1 MVSSPGPMRSPA
13 PQAKE
18 TKLPYVLPPGPY
30 SEEKPDCAY
39 AGLIG
44 QAILSSPEHRL
55 TLQDIYEWITTVYPY
70 YKRGEQTWM
79 NSVRH
84 CLSTMVV
91 FRKVP
96 RIRNE
101 GKSLWAIFD
110 EDVPAFA
117 NGTFKKSLCAD
128 MVKIEKEKQAKR
140 GPRKRAAAGDD
151 TRVSKRLKGEPSG
164 SDEGTRAI
172 APHPMLPPYF
182 PPFHANPH
190 HQPYYQ
196 AYVPQA
202 IPAEV
207 VFPPLPPNMGFA
219 RSSSRAM
226 SARPESAAGS
236 SAPRPDSAAGSAVTE
251 VSLPRG
257 RDRSPKPLSSS
268 SSVPALTPNCS
279 SSSSPPLSS
288 HASLVE
294 DGLYSSSAAA
304 SPAVVAI
311 AESDDDSDM
320 EVSWLQKGPPIEAL
334 APSALLLKPADF
346 NSSPRSK
353 TKQRDA
359 HRRYKV
365 RGPFIVVCTLL
376 IYHMIGLVRSTS
388 AGVTYSRAWP
398 PVGQTESSANKGVKH
413 SASGE
418 RAAVPVAVYAS
429 QQTLHAAA
437 QAACHQWRRQA
448 LANLDSHFPC
458 RPAHEPF
465 AEPYALQVAPRPA
478 PACYDAL
485 PSSTLTQR
493 PRRLADDPAA
503 VHWQCGCPY
512 TPTQDVGPRPLLQLF
527 ALCAGHTAAA
537 HLPEL
542 RLAMAHTFAELLRCP
557 RDFLHD

>member
-1 MVSSPGPMRSPA
+1 
-13 PQAKE
+13 
-18 TKLPYVLPPGPY
+18 
-30 SEEKPDCAY
+30 
-39 AGLIG
+39 
-44 QAILSSPEHRL
+44 
-55 TLQDIYEWITTVYPY
+55 
-70 YKRGEQTWM
+70 M

-101 GKSLWAIFD
+101 GKSLWAIYE
-110 EDVPAFA
+110 EDVQAFA

-140 GPRKRAAAGDD
+140 GPRKRAAAGDGSRD
-151 TRVSKRLKGEPSG
+151 TKRLRGEPSG
-164 SDEGTRAI
+164 SDEGARAI

-196 AYVPQA
+196 TYVPQA

-207 VFPPLPPNMGFA
+207 VFPPLPPNMGLA

-257 RDRSPKPLSSS
+257 RDRSPKHLSSS

-288 HASLVE
+288 HASLVD
-294 DGLYSSSAAA
+294 DGLYNSSPAA
-304 SPAVVAI
+304 SPAVVAV

-320 EVSWLQKGPPIEAL
+320 EVSWLQSGPPIEAL

-346 NSSPRSK
+346 TSSSRSK

-359 HRRYKV
+359 HKRYQVRVLFPRCVRLSNIPCDRLCPLGQHLSHLHSGMVICWVGRR
-365 RGPFIVVCTLL
+365 
-376 IYHMIGLVRSTS
+376 
-388 AGVTYSRAWP
+388 
-398 PVGQTESSANKGVKH
+398 
-413 SASGE
+413 
-418 RAAVPVAVYAS
+418 
-429 QQTLHAAA
+429 
-437 QAACHQWRRQA
+437 
-448 LANLDSHFPC
+448 
-458 RPAHEPF
+458 
-465 AEPYALQVAPRPA
+465 
-478 PACYDAL
+478 
-485 PSSTLTQR
+485 QR
-493 PRRLADDPAA
+493 PRGSQA
-503 VHWQCGCPY
+503 
-512 TPTQDVGPRPLLQLF
+512 
-527 ALCAGHTAAA
+527 
-537 HLPEL
+537 L
-542 RLAMAHTFAELLRCP
+542 RLRRAYSCSHCRPRLPIGPARLRASSVSP
-557 RDFLHD
+557 VAASSSRQP

>member
-1 MVSSPGPMRSPA
+1 MVSSPGPMRSSPA

-18 TKLPYVLPPGPY
+18 IKLPYVLPPGPY
-30 SEEKPDCAY
+30 SEDKPDCAY

-101 GKSLWAIFD
+101 GKSLWAIYE
-110 EDVPAFA
+110 EDVQAFA

-140 GPRKRAAAGDD
+140 GPRKRAAAGDGSRD
-151 TRVSKRLKGEPSG
+151 TKRLRGEPSG
-164 SDEGTRAI
+164 SDEGARAI

-196 AYVPQA
+196 TYVPQA

-207 VFPPLPPNMGFA
+207 VFPPLPPNMGLA

-257 RDRSPKPLSSS
+257 RDRSPKHLSSS

-288 HASLVE
+288 HASLVD
-294 DGLYSSSAAA
+294 DGLYNSSPAA
-304 SPAVVAI
+304 SPAVVAV

-320 EVSWLQKGPPIEAL
+320 EVSWLQSGPPIEAL

-346 NSSPRSK
+346 TSSSRSK

-359 HRRYKV
+359 HKRYQV
-365 RGPFIVVCTLL
+365 RVLFPRC
-376 IYHMIGLVRSTS
+376 VRLSNIPCDRLCPLGQHLS
-388 AGVTYSRAWP
+388 HLHSGMVICW
-398 PVGQTESSANKGVKH
+398 VG
-413 SASGE
+413 
-418 RAAVPVAVYAS
+418 
-429 QQTLHAAA
+429 
-437 QAACHQWRRQA
+437 RRQRPQESQA
-448 LANLDSHFPC
+448 LRLRRAYSCSHG
-458 RPAHEPF
+458 
-465 AEPYALQVAPRPA
+465 
-478 PACYDAL
+478 
-485 PSSTLTQR
+485 R
-493 PRRLADDPAA
+493 PRLPIGPARLRASS
-503 VHWQCGCPY
+503 V
-512 TPTQDVGPRPLLQLF
+512 
-527 ALCAGHTAAA
+527 
-537 HLPEL
+537 
-542 RLAMAHTFAELLRCP
+542 
-557 RDFLHD
+557 